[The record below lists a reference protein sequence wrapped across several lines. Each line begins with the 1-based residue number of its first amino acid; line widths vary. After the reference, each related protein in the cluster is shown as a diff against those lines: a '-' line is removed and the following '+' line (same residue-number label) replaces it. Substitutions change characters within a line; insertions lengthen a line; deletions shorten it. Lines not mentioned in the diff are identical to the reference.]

1 MTKLKVN
8 TGESG
13 GYSPGSYYKESP
25 LASVDVKSE
34 ESLEKWGKV
43 LELSRSDL
51 LEAVR
56 AFGPNL
62 RDIRLGLLNEKAS

>member
-34 ESLEKWGKV
+34 ESLEKWGRFSN
-43 LELSRSDL
+43 SRGAIFL
-51 LEAVR
+51 KL
-56 AFGPNL
+56 
-62 RDIRLGLLNEKAS
+62 